1 MGGRARAY
9 GANKRRKEV
18 ARKAKQE
25 EKRRRR
31 LERSKV
37 GPTPEGVTPEGGPV
51 PETSPPLAEAPG
63 PIA

>member
-18 ARKAKQE
+18 ARKAKQD

-31 LERSKV
+31 LERGKA
-37 GPTPEGVTPEGGPV
+37 GPEPEGLVPEGPAPEGGP
-51 PETSPPLAEAPG
+51 
-63 PIA
+63 PIAEGPEAIA